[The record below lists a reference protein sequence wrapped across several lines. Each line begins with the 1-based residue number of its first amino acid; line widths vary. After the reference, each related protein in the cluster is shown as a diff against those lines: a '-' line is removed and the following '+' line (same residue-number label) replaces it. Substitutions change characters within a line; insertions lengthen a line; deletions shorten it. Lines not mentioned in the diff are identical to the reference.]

1 MDNREIAWILLQ
13 IGNLVELRGDSK
25 YAGQSYKRAARLIE
39 RSDPVVELIK
49 SKNLRKLEGIGEK
62 IAQNIIDIV
71 QLGYSPKLE
80 RLRQQLPESLI
91 RLTNI
96 QGITPQRAYL
106 LHKEL
111 GVDTIEKLE
120 EAITTKDILKVKGF
134 GLSTVNDIKRGIE
147 LYKQRGRSFL
157 LGLALPLAY
166 EYIRDIS
173 ELKGVEN
180 VELTGDVR
188 RMKETISSIDLLITS
203 TKCSDQ
209 LLKENQ
215 HYFMEDGYE
224 KQGNKII
231 LESKFG
237 IPIIMYITT
246 ENDYGYNKI
255 VSTGNE
261 KHIEELIKLGLR
273 DVKDKTVESSI
284 YNHIG
289 LEYIPPYLR
298 EGSKEIRLAKE
309 ERIPSLIKISDI
321 KGDLH
326 NHTSYSDGLSTVT
339 ELAGAAKDLGYQYV
353 AVTDHSQSLKIAK
366 GLTKERIL
374 KQWQEIDRIQEE
386 FDIKIFKG
394 IEVDILPDGRLD
406 FDNEFLSR
414 FDLVVASVHSN
425 FKQSEREMT
434 NRIITAL
441 KNPHVDIIGHVTG
454 RLILKRS
461 AYALDIDEIFN
472 AAKQEKIAFEINSSP
487 DRLDLKSEHVLM
499 AKEFGIKIAINTD
512 SHSTI
517 ELANI
522 LLGVGIGQRGYLE
535 KEDVLN
541 CWELKELEAYLRG

>member
-25 YAGQSYKRAARLIE
+25 FAGQSYKRAARLIE
-39 RSDPVVELIK
+39 RSDPVMDLIK
-49 SKNLRKLEGIGEK
+49 ENNLRKLEGIGEK

-71 QLGYSPKLE
+71 ELGYSPKLR
-80 RLRQQLPESLI
+80 RLTEKLPEGLI

-96 QGITPQRAYL
+96 QGVTPQRAHL

-120 EAITTKDILKVKGF
+120 KVIFSKEILKLKGF
-134 GLSTVNDIKRGIE
+134 GLSTLNDIQKGIE
-147 LYKQRGRSFL
+147 LYKEKGKTFL

-166 EYIRDIS
+166 DYIKDIS
-173 ELKGVEN
+173 KLQGVEN
-180 VELTGDVR
+180 VELTGEVR

-203 TKCSDQ
+203 TNSLDR
-209 LLKENQ
+209 LIADNQ
-215 HYFMEDGYE
+215 SYFIEANYE
-224 KQGNKII
+224 EQGDKII
-231 LESKFG
+231 LENNFG
-237 IPIIMYITT
+237 IPINLFITAKV
-246 ENDYGYNKI
+246 DYGYNKL
-255 VSTGNE
+255 VTTGNE
-261 KHIEELIKLGLR
+261 KHLEELIKLGVE
-273 DVKDKTVESSI
+273 DIKVKTVESNI
-284 YNHIG
+284 YNGIG

-298 EGSKEIRLAKE
+298 EGTKEIALAKE
-309 ERIPSLIKISDI
+309 KKIPSLIKISDI

-326 NHTSYSDGLSTVT
+326 NHTSYSDGLGTVG
-339 ELAGAAKDLGYQYV
+339 ELACAAKDLGYQYI

-374 KQWQEIDRIQEE
+374 KQWKEIDRVQQEI
-386 FDIKIFKG
+386 DIKIFKG
-394 IEVDILPDGRLD
+394 IEVDILPDGTLD
-406 FDNEFLSR
+406 FDNEFLSH

-441 KNPHVDIIGHVTG
+441 KNPHVDIIGHLTG
-454 RLILKRS
+454 RLILKRN
-461 AYALDIDEIFN
+461 AYALNIDEIFN

-487 DRLDLKSEHVLM
+487 DRLDLKSDHVVM
-499 AKEFGIKIAINTD
+499 AKESGIKIAINTD

-522 LLGVGIGQRGYLE
+522 LLGVGTAQRGYIA